1 MRIVT
6 FNINGLRACLRR
18 RFNGKL
24 IELLRFLEAD
34 IICLQETKLAR
45 SEADRDLA
53 LAEGWCAVHDAP
65 DKEDRSMHAYSS
77 PVSWG
82 TIHTCLAC
90 VRISGPVHMGSLTRH
105 AGVPERES
113 GLRKA

>member
-18 RFNGKL
+18 RFSGRL
-24 IELLRFLEAD
+24 AELLGFLEAD

-53 LAEGWCAVHDAP
+53 LAEGWCAGP
-65 DKEDRSMHAYSS
+65 HAIFPSL
-77 PVSWG
+77 
-82 TIHTCLAC
+82 HAC
-90 VRISGPVHMGSLTRH
+90 MLT
-105 AGVPERES
+105 
-113 GLRKA
+113 